1 VLVLLALGCGP
12 KLAAAP
18 PAPAPSAHPSATPG
32 SAPNAAPSAAPTS
45 GPAAPSST
53 APAAP
58 ASSAPPP
65 TSARA
70 TATEAPKPF
79 DGENVYAADRAA
91 AAAQVPLLDASGKPL
106 PQTDAR
112 PTTTSA
118 SFQARMELVARAI
131 ATGDADLALP
141 AFFPEVAYAQV
152 KDIPK
157 PERDWAARLVRAFR
171 RDIAE
176 YHQKL
181 GPSAPKATFAGVKV
195 AEARAKFMKPGSEG
209 NRVGYYRV
217 LRSTLTFRLPSGE
230 ERSLELT
237 SMISWRGEWYV
248 VHLHGFK

>member
-1 VLVLLALGCGP
+1 VLTALGCSQ

-18 PAPAPSAHPSATPG
+18 PAPAPSAHPSAPD
-32 SAPNAAPSAAPTS
+32 AAPSAAPTS
-45 GPAAPSST
+45 SPAAPSST

-58 ASSAPPP
+58 ASNAPPP
-65 TSARA
+65 TSESA

-112 PTTTSA
+112 PTISSA
-118 SFQARMELVARAI
+118 SFQARMELLARAI
-131 ATGDADLALP
+131 ASGDADLALP

-181 GPSAPKATFAGVKV
+181 GPRAPKTTFAGVKV
-195 AEARAKFMKPGSEG
+195 AEARAKFMQPGSEG

-217 LRSTLTFRLPSGE
+217 LRSSLALRLPSGE
-230 ERSLELT
+230 ERSFELT

>member
-1 VLVLLALGCGP
+1 LALGCGQKP
-12 KLAAAP
+12 AAAP
-18 PAPAPSAHPSATPG
+18 PAPAPSAHPNPTP
-32 SAPNAAPSAAPTS
+32 NTAPSAAPSSSPT
-45 GPAAPSST
+45 APSPT

-65 TSARA
+65 TGTTPSGAP
-70 TATEAPKPF
+70 TEAPKPF

-106 PQTDAR
+106 PQTDDR
-112 PTTTSA
+112 PTTSSA
-118 SFQARMELVARAI
+118 SFQARMELLARAI
-131 ATGDADLALP
+131 TTGDADMALP

-176 YHQKL
+176 YHRKL
-181 GPSAPKATFAGVKV
+181 GPSAQKATFAGVKV

-209 NRVGYYRV
+209 NRVGYYRA
-217 LRSTLTFRLPSGE
+217 LRSSLTFRLPSGE

-237 SMISWRGEWYV
+237 SLISWRGEWYV